1 MQRPIDDSIGSMSGA
16 ADRSILFGQYFWEDV
31 KTKFLLNISG
41 SSKDLSTIS
50 IKEKNN
56 YFIKLSLSVHILI
69 LFILILQVTGLFCI
83 QL

>member
-16 ADRSILFGQYFWEDV
+16 ADRSILFGYFWEDV

>member
-16 ADRSILFGQYFWEDV
+16 ADRSILFVYFWEDV

>member
-16 ADRSILFGQYFWEDV
+16 ADRPILFGYFWEDV